1 MSQVIGDELL
11 LKDLSDEEF
20 RTRYQCDTFTA
31 TVLAN
36 RFRYIVK
43 QMSSG
48 LLTRAFSVILRD
60 WYDFASTIYGPPE
73 YDYPIPAASV
83 TMAPFLGLMTD
94 AARNMAEASCA

>member
-1 MSQVIGDELL
+1 MTAVQFPRIVKKETQLMSQVIGDELL

-20 RTRYQCDTFTA
+20 RARYQCDTFTA

-60 WYDFASTIYGPPE
+60 WYDLASTISGSPDYDFHLPE
-73 YDYPIPAASV
+73 LSALL
-83 TMAPFLGLMTD
+83 TL
-94 AARNMAEASCA
+94 

>member
-11 LKDLSDEEF
+11 LKDLSDAEF
-20 RTRYQCDTFTA
+20 RARYQCDKFTA

-48 LLTRAFSVILRD
+48 LLTNAFSVILRD
-60 WYDFASTIYGPPE
+60 WYDFASSISVRPG
-73 YDYPIPAASV
+73 YDYSVPAWRGILSRFVWPRTCA
-83 TMAPFLGLMTD
+83 GLNG
-94 AARNMAEASCA
+94 AQE